1 MENSEILA
9 VSWQECV
16 HVTKCGSKDVESALN
31 KDRKRGWGGVI
42 YTTLKLVPTRYQKKI
57 FFQCFREILLCPKNE
72 KKNISNDK
80 VGNGST

>member
-1 MENSEILA
+1 MDGQQQPEMIEL
-9 VSWQECV
+9 
-16 HVTKCGSKDVESALN
+16 ALN

-42 YTTLKLVPTRYQKKI
+42 HTTLKLVPTRYQKKI
-57 FFQCFREILLCPKNE
+57 FFNVLGKYYHVPKNE